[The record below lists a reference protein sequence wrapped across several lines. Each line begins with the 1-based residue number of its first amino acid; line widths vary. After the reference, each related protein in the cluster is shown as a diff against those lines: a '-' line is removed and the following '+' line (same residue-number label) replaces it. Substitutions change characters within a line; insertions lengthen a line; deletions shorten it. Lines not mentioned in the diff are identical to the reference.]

1 VVEDTL
7 KVLRLLGVDERYL
20 RLKWVSASE
29 GPIFAEEIRSFTQL
43 LKELG
48 RNPLA
53 ESIGSAA
60 NAA

>member
-1 VVEDTL
+1 VVEDTA

-29 GPIFAEEIRSFTQL
+29 GPIFAEEIRAFTQL
-43 LKELG
+43 LRQLG

-53 ESIGSAA
+53 ETNGSVASAA
-60 NAA
+60 